1 MNLHC
6 QVTKFLNLNCHIA
19 KLPNCSPYLLFNFDW
34 AANILVNFPREDFH
48 PQQKKSQE
56 SFVFTG
62 TPRAGRIGMPIALS
76 PCGRISAGKEWQ
88 LFLLP

>member
-1 MNLHC
+1 LG
-6 QVTKFLNLNCHIA
+6 
-19 KLPNCSPYLLFNFDW
+19 
-34 AANILVNFPREDFH
+34 ANILVNFSAKIFTLNK
-48 PQQKKSQE
+48 KKSQE
-56 SFVFTG
+56 SLVFTA